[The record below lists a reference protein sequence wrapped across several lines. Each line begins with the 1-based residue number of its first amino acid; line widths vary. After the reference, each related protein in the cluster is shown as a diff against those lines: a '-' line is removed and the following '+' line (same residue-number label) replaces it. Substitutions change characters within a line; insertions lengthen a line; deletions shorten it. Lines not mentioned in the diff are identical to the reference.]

1 MTYTADQNGYR
12 AELLT
17 NEPGIGI
24 ANPSSVSVT
33 KEKEPDPE
41 ALARGPTGV
50 QSSQPTIASSTDVVK
65 NYVMTSQNGFPSNNL
80 RSNTGTAEV
89 IVSAPYGQYQ
99 YFV

>member
-1 MTYTADQNGYR
+1 MTYTADQDGYR

-24 ANPSSVSVT
+24 ISPSNVTVT

-41 ALARGPTGV
+41 ALARGPMGV
-50 QSSQPTIASSTDVVK
+50 QSLQPTIPSSSDVVK
-65 NYVMTSQNGFPSNNL
+65 NYVMISQDGSHSNNL
-80 RSNTGTAEV
+80 RSNTGTAQV

-99 YFV
+99 YIV

>member
-1 MTYTADQNGYR
+1 MTYTADQDGYR

-24 ANPSSVSVT
+24 TNPSNVTVT

-50 QSSQPTIASSTDVVK
+50 QGSQPTISSSSDVVK
-65 NYVMTSQNGFPSNNL
+65 DYVMTSQNGFHGNNL

-89 IVSAPYGQYQ
+89 MVSSPYGQYQ

>member
-1 MTYTADQNGYR
+1 MTYTADQDGYR

-24 ANPSSVSVT
+24 TNPSNVTVT

-41 ALARGPTGV
+41 ALARGPMGV
-50 QSSQPTIASSTDVVK
+50 QSSQPTIPPSSDVVK
-65 NYVMTSQNGFPSNNL
+65 DYVMTSQNGFRSNNL

-89 IVSAPYGQYQ
+89 IVSSPYGQYQ

>member
-1 MTYTADQNGYR
+1 MTYTADQDGYR

-24 ANPSSVSVT
+24 ANPSNVTVT

-50 QSSQPTIASSTDVVK
+50 QISQPTTASSADVVK
-65 NYVMTSQNGFPSNNL
+65 DYVMTSQNGFHSNNL

-89 IVSAPYGQYQ
+89 IVSAPYGRYQ